1 MSLQFNSKYIK
12 AITGNN
18 SSISSKMHYPTAT
31 TTSQPI
37 VTTYTYT
44 TGAGRKE
51 GVLTSVTTN
60 STYSNKIQGSSSS
73 SSSGGH
79 HGGSSTK
86 KSNTITNTSS
96 SKISSPTLTTSS
108 QPVVTTSSQPVV
120 TTYRLYNGPG
130 RKEEVLISTTSN
142 LSNSTTTLQT
152 NGITSHKP
160 ASSTP
165 LQLKNSY
172 NPSTGVYI
180 SPTGEGYSTNKPPA
194 NAVIVGSNSLFD
206 KNKINTIT
214 AEPLYTTNKKGKKIS
229 TQTGNKL
236 NSYNPETGV
245 YTTKTGYGMSMS
257 QPPTGAKIVYDTT
270 FKQALGEV
278 VSNRWYVKPVIDIS
292 KKVLKEQKKIN
303 EQNNLSEK
311 QKKIANISVAATYYN
326 PIMIGGSMA
335 KEFGVTTWEGFI
347 KPAAIKI
354 YNLPKETKEKAMA
367 QQQTEEKLFGKYE
380 DMTKE
385 DKKKLRE
392 YRKELAKEKWYRNIK
407 VPLSSPYTQANLTLM
422 GAEIVVPA
430 GVVKAPK
437 IVTDV
442 KYKTSGTYI
451 NPENIFSKTALKQTE
466 TGTGPGLELSYNPQK
481 TIRQFEKT
489 KGSIPE
495 LPDLYTGIHA
505 STTRDLGSKVLSREE
520 LAAKGITQGSEPG
533 LFVSPLGAGQSGFT
547 GIAKTEYK
555 FTSNPIDIFN
565 QPKPTAHLIGFE
577 KITEYPESILKGK
590 LDQKKLE
597 QFQKSVASESTAIV
611 TRMSSLG
618 LKKEPEVVLSAG
630 TPISEIKNPLYYTK
644 IKGKIVPVKTEQA
657 IKISNVSNGLKTKTF
672 ENFIYG
678 TSKESKAFEDLFYN
692 SKITEYVYA
701 PKTPLFSSTSSI
713 LSKQNNNYYNTTQGY
728 SINEEF
734 AKYNKQQE
742 SKYNKK
748 KEDVEVTSSD
758 YMEKIMA
765 YNTEGSI
772 VKTQKSTTSGSRN
785 IKRKPNNPD
794 KLPPTI
800 ISSNIPPLPTTP
812 PPPVISSTHTT
823 PPPTTPPPP
832 VTPSPIIDHIFN
844 TKKTPVKGYKKFKF
858 PNYKKQTKQLMPS
871 YDVMVKKGN
880 KWVNVSKGK
889 KRNIY
894 SALDYG
900 SKLVDNTTA
909 RSFKVVKGTGNA
921 NIFKY
926 ELPSNINKFYK
937 PSKTRNPQ
945 LTGAY
950 VEYNKHAID
959 TFGEKKGLSIDK
971 YLKQYKLK
979 F

>member
-1 MSLQFNSKYIK
+1 MSLKFNSKYMK
-12 AITGNN
+12 VITGNN
-18 SSISSKMHYPTAT
+18 SSTISKSLQLKNSYNPSTGVYISPTGEGYSTNKPPANAV
-31 TTSQPI
+31 I
-37 VTTYTYT
+37 V
-44 TGAGRKE
+44 G
-51 GVLTSVTTN
+51 SN
-60 STYSNKIQGSSSS
+60 SIIQGSSSS

-270 FKQALGEV
+270 FTQALGEV

-335 KEFGVTTWEGFI
+335 KELGVTTWEGFI

-354 YNLPKETKEKAMA
+354 YNLPKETTEKAMA

-422 GAEIVVPA
+422 GAEMLAPIGVAKSPKVV
-430 GVVKAPK
+430 
-437 IVTDV
+437 TNV

-520 LAAKGITQGSEPG
+520 LAAQGITQGSEPG

>member
-407 VPLSSPYTQANLTLM
+407 VPLSSPYTQANLALM

-565 QPKPTAHLIGFE
+565 QPKPTVHLIGFE

-894 SALDYG
+894 SALNYG

>member
-1 MSLQFNSKYIK
+1 MSLKFNSKYIK

-18 SSISSKMHYPTAT
+18 SSTISKSLQLKNSYNPSTGVYISPTGEGYSTNKPPANAV
-31 TTSQPI
+31 I
-37 VTTYTYT
+37 V
-44 TGAGRKE
+44 G
-51 GVLTSVTTN
+51 SN
-60 STYSNKIQGSSSS
+60 SIIQGSSSS

-194 NAVIVGSNSLFD
+194 NAVIVGSNFLFD

-270 FKQALGEV
+270 FTQALGEV

-354 YNLPKETKEKAMA
+354 YNLPKETTEKAMA

-422 GAEIVVPA
+422 GAEMLAPIGVAKSPKVV
-430 GVVKAPK
+430 
-437 IVTDV
+437 TNV

>member
-1 MSLQFNSKYIK
+1 M
-12 AITGNN
+12 
-18 SSISSKMHYPTAT
+18 
-31 TTSQPI
+31 
-37 VTTYTYT
+37 
-44 TGAGRKE
+44 
-51 GVLTSVTTN
+51 
-60 STYSNKIQGSSSS
+60 
-73 SSSGGH
+73 
-79 HGGSSTK
+79 
-86 KSNTITNTSS
+86 
-96 SKISSPTLTTSS
+96 
-108 QPVVTTSSQPVV
+108 
-120 TTYRLYNGPG
+120 
-130 RKEEVLISTTSN
+130 
-142 LSNSTTTLQT
+142 
-152 NGITSHKP
+152 
-160 ASSTP
+160 
-165 LQLKNSY
+165 
-172 NPSTGVYI
+172 
-180 SPTGEGYSTNKPPA
+180 
-194 NAVIVGSNSLFD
+194 
-206 KNKINTIT
+206 
-214 AEPLYTTNKKGKKIS
+214 
-229 TQTGNKL
+229 
-236 NSYNPETGV
+236 
-245 YTTKTGYGMSMS
+245 
-257 QPPTGAKIVYDTT
+257 
-270 FKQALGEV
+270 
-278 VSNRWYVKPVIDIS
+278 
-292 KKVLKEQKKIN
+292 
-303 EQNNLSEK
+303 
-311 QKKIANISVAATYYN
+311 
-326 PIMIGGSMA
+326 
-335 KEFGVTTWEGFI
+335 
-347 KPAAIKI
+347 
-354 YNLPKETKEKAMA
+354 
-367 QQQTEEKLFGKYE
+367 
-380 DMTKE
+380 
-385 DKKKLRE
+385 
-392 YRKELAKEKWYRNIK
+392 
-407 VPLSSPYTQANLTLM
+407 
-422 GAEIVVPA
+422 
-430 GVVKAPK
+430 
-437 IVTDV
+437 
-442 KYKTSGTYI
+442 
-451 NPENIFSKTALKQTE
+451 
-466 TGTGPGLELSYNPQK
+466 
-481 TIRQFEKT
+481 KT
-489 KGSIPE
+489 KQ
-495 LPDLYTGIHA
+495 YTRTTRLIQVHA

-555 FTSNPIDIFN
+555 LTSNPIDIFN

-894 SALDYG
+894 SALNYG

>member
-565 QPKPTAHLIGFE
+565 QPKPTVHLIGFE

-894 SALDYG
+894 SALNYG

>member
-270 FKQALGEV
+270 FTQALGEV

-565 QPKPTAHLIGFE
+565 QPKPTVHLIGFE

>member
-1 MSLQFNSKYIK
+1 MSLKFNSKYMK
-12 AITGNN
+12 VITGNN
-18 SSISSKMHYPTAT
+18 SSTISKSLQLKNSYNPSTGVYISPTGEGYSTNKPPANAV
-31 TTSQPI
+31 I
-37 VTTYTYT
+37 V
-44 TGAGRKE
+44 G
-51 GVLTSVTTN
+51 SN
-60 STYSNKIQGSSSS
+60 SIIQGSSSS

-79 HGGSSTK
+79 SGGSSKK

-270 FKQALGEV
+270 FTQALGEV

-292 KKVLKEQKKIN
+292 KKVLKKQKKIN

-335 KEFGVTTWEGFI
+335 KELGVTTWEGFI

-354 YNLPKETKEKAMA
+354 YNLPKETTEKAMA

-520 LAAKGITQGSEPG
+520 LAAQGITQGSEPG

>member
-422 GAEIVVPA
+422 GAEMLAPIGVAKSPKVV
-430 GVVKAPK
+430 
-437 IVTDV
+437 TNV

-565 QPKPTAHLIGFE
+565 QPKPTVHLIGFE

-894 SALDYG
+894 SALNYG

>member
-392 YRKELAKEKWYRNIK
+392 YRIELAKEKWYRNIK

-565 QPKPTAHLIGFE
+565 QPKPTVHLIGFE

-894 SALDYG
+894 SALNYG

>member
-392 YRKELAKEKWYRNIK
+392 YRIELEKEKWYRNIK

-565 QPKPTAHLIGFE
+565 QPKPTVHLIGFE

>member
-18 SSISSKMHYPTAT
+18 SSISSKIHYPTAT

-73 SSSGGH
+73 SSGGH

-108 QPVVTTSSQPVV
+108 QQVATTSSQPVV
-120 TTYRLYNGPG
+120 TTYTYTTGAG
-130 RKEEVLISTTSN
+130 RKEGVLTSTTSN
-142 LSNSTTTLQT
+142 LSNSTTSILT
-152 NGITSHKP
+152 NGITSNKP

-172 NPSTGVYI
+172 NQSTKVYI
-180 SPTGEGYSTNKPPA
+180 SPTGEGYSTNNPPA

-206 KNKINTIT
+206 KNKVNTLT

-229 TQTGNKL
+229 TQTGNEL

-278 VSNRWYVKPVIDIS
+278 VSNRWYVKPVTDIS

-311 QKKIANISVAATYYN
+311 QKKIANISVAATYYK

-354 YNLPKETKEKAMA
+354 YNLPKETTEKAMA

-392 YRKELAKEKWYRNIK
+392 YRIELEKEKWYRNIK

-555 FTSNPIDIFN
+555 LTSNPIDIFN

-692 SKITEYVYA
+692 SKITEYVYV

-758 YMEKIMA
+758 YMEKIMT

-772 VKTQKSTTSGSRN
+772 VKTQKSTTSGYRN

-950 VEYNKHAID
+950 VEYSKHAID

>member
-1 MSLQFNSKYIK
+1 MSSKFNSKYMK
-12 AITGNN
+12 VITGNN
-18 SSISSKMHYPTAT
+18 SSTISKSLQLKNSYNPSTGVYISPTGEGYSTNKPPANAV
-31 TTSQPI
+31 I
-37 VTTYTYT
+37 V
-44 TGAGRKE
+44 G
-51 GVLTSVTTN
+51 SN
-60 STYSNKIQGSSSS
+60 SIIQGSSSS

-79 HGGSSTK
+79 SGGSSKK

-270 FKQALGEV
+270 FTQALGEV

-335 KEFGVTTWEGFI
+335 KELGVTTWEGFI

-354 YNLPKETKEKAMA
+354 YNLPKETTEKAMA

-422 GAEIVVPA
+422 GAEMLAPIGVAKSPKVV
-430 GVVKAPK
+430 
-437 IVTDV
+437 TNV

-520 LAAKGITQGSEPG
+520 LAAQGITQGSEPG